1 MKYRETVT
9 LKDGRECLLRNGE
22 ASDAEEVYAVFNLTH
37 EQTENLLTYP
47 DENSMDIS
55 GERAFLI
62 EQEESDNA
70 IEICAFLEGKLVGT
84 AGIEPIGSKEK
95 LKHRA
100 DFGIALEKAYW
111 GQGVGRALTRACI
124 ECAKQAGYLQLELS
138 VVSTNVS
145 AIVLYKSEGFVEYG
159 RNPRGFRTRSGEWQE
174 LVLMRLELA

>member
-70 IEICAFLEGKLVGT
+70 IEICAFVEGKLVGT
-84 AGIEPIGSKEK
+84 AGIEPIGNKEK